1 MYNGE
6 YNAINK
12 SRDFGVGAT
21 FYWIIEPIKG
31 LRYRGQVNTGYGA
44 SNTRSAS
51 QPYSSSNTNAANTY
65 GLQYYMDESGS
76 ISVNNT
82 ISYELPKFNGHAID
96 LMIGQEYTQK
106 LWNNSLNT
114 THSIGAESANSL
126 LTKGFSYNL
135 PVNYGG
141 NATIKY
147 NGSAD
152 AEYAEAAFFGRVNYT
167 LADKYMLTAG
177 DFLDMH
183 QRKIAEDY
191 CKSRKLPVRYIFY
204 GGYADAERCMPVF
217 LPDYIELPAGAT
229 GGGTADA
236 ASGGT
241 AGTAGD
247 ITTGKRG
254 GATMQV
260 PEEIAELLSVVRV
273 TAPKGG
279 RVLTHRD
286 YLGSLLALGLDR
298 EVTGDILV
306 RGPDAK
312 TGGGADIIVEAS
324 VAEFIEMNYNKAGH
338 TNLTVE
344 ILPIG
349 ALDTGPTRWLR
360 SGWTT
365 S

>member
-1 MYNGE
+1 MNNDE
-6 YNAINK
+6 LLIA
-12 SRDFGVGAT
+12 R
-21 FYWIIEPIKG
+21 IEDK
-31 LRYRGQVNTGYGA
+31 
-44 SNTRSAS
+44 
-51 QPYSSSNTNAANTY
+51 
-65 GLQYYMDESGS
+65 
-76 ISVNNT
+76 
-82 ISYELPKFNGHAID
+82 ID
-96 LMIGQEYTQK
+96 Q
-106 LWNNSLNT
+106 
-114 THSIGAESANSL
+114 A
-126 LTKGFSYNL
+126 
-135 PVNYGG
+135 
-141 NATIKY
+141 
-147 NGSAD
+147 
-152 AEYAEAAFFGRVNYT
+152 
-167 LADKYMLTAG
+167 ADKYMLTAG

-236 ASGGT
+236 AGGST
-241 AGTAGD
+241 AGAPSAAGQ
-247 ITTGKRG
+247 I
-254 GATMQV
+254 

-312 TGGGADIIVEAS
+312 TGGGADIIVETG
-324 VAEFIEMNYNKAGH
+324 VAEFIEMNYSKAGH

-344 ILPIG
+344 ILPIS
-349 ALDTGPTRWLR
+349 ALDTGLVSIVEKRDTVASLR
-360 SGWTT
+360 LDNIVSSAFAVSRSKAAEAIRRGIVSVNSVECLKVDQIVEEGDRVTLRGKGKIALAEVGGRSRKDRIIVT
-365 S
+365 FNLYR

>member
-1 MYNGE
+1 MNNDE
-6 YNAINK
+6 LLIA
-12 SRDFGVGAT
+12 R
-21 FYWIIEPIKG
+21 IEDK
-31 LRYRGQVNTGYGA
+31 
-44 SNTRSAS
+44 
-51 QPYSSSNTNAANTY
+51 
-65 GLQYYMDESGS
+65 
-76 ISVNNT
+76 
-82 ISYELPKFNGHAID
+82 ID
-96 LMIGQEYTQK
+96 Q
-106 LWNNSLNT
+106 
-114 THSIGAESANSL
+114 A
-126 LTKGFSYNL
+126 
-135 PVNYGG
+135 
-141 NATIKY
+141 
-147 NGSAD
+147 
-152 AEYAEAAFFGRVNYT
+152 
-167 LADKYMLTAG
+167 ADKYMLTAG

-236 ASGGT
+236 AGGSA
-241 AGTAGD
+241 AGAPSAAGQ
-247 ITTGKRG
+247 I
-254 GATMQV
+254 

-312 TGGGADIIVEAS
+312 TGGGADIIVEAG
-324 VAEFIEMNYNKAGH
+324 VAEFIELNYGRAGH

-344 ILPIG
+344 ILPIS
-349 ALDTGPTRWLR
+349 ALDTGLVNIVEKRDTVASLR
-360 SGWTT
+360 LDNIVSSAFAVSRSKAAEAIRRGIVSVNSVECLKVDRIIEEGDRVTLRGKGKIALAEVGGRSRKDRVIVT
-365 S
+365 FNLYK